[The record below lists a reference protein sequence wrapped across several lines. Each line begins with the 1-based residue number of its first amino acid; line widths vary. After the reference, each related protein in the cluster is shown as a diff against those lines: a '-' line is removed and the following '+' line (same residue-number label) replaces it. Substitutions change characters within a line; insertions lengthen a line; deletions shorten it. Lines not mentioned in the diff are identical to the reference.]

1 MLVTIGE
8 RGTRFIDRSHCQE
21 RSNLSSNGRAIR
33 RFCKEDAM
41 NNHAESGSR
50 NPTGRWLKL
59 VGAWLIAIAL
69 SAVHAAQAAP
79 DNDATQIL
87 KRMTDY
93 LAAQQTISA
102 TIDTDIEVITT
113 ELQKI
118 QFANSGQLLLSRPN
132 QLRASRV
139 GGYAD
144 VELIFDGT
152 TISIF
157 GKHLNQYAQVNAP
170 GSLEEL
176 IDRLRAGTGA
186 ALPFTELMLS
196 SAYEELTADVIDAK
210 HIGRGV
216 VGGVECEHLAFRTP
230 EVDWQLW
237 VEVGSR
243 PIPRK
248 YVITSKTV
256 AGSPQFTLLVKEFRT
271 DAPVD
276 ANTFVFTPPEGAS
289 QVALGDLKEI
299 DEVPSGVV
307 PEVGAG
313 GRR

>member
-1 MLVTIGE
+1 
-8 RGTRFIDRSHCQE
+8 
-21 RSNLSSNGRAIR
+21 
-33 RFCKEDAM
+33 M
-41 NNHAESGSR
+41 NKHADSGSR

-59 VGAWLIAIAL
+59 GGTLLVAFVL
-69 SAVHAAQAAP
+69 SAEQPVRAAP
-79 DNDATQIL
+79 SNEATQIL
-87 KRMTDY
+87 KQMTDY

-102 TIDTDIEVITT
+102 AIDTDIEVITT
-113 ELQKI
+113 DLQKI
-118 QFANSGQLLLSRPN
+118 QFANSGQLQLSRPN

-152 TISIF
+152 TMSII
-157 GKHLNQYAQVNAP
+157 GKHLNQYAQVSAP

-176 IDRLRAGTGA
+176 IDRLRVGTGA
-186 ALPFTELMLS
+186 ALPAAELLLS
-196 SAYEELTADVIDAK
+196 RAYEEMTANVIDAK

-216 VGGVECEHLAFRTP
+216 VGGIECEHLAFRTP

-248 YVITSKTV
+248 YVITSKTL
-256 AGSPQFTLLVKEFRT
+256 AGAPQFTLLVKDWRT
-271 DAPVD
+271 DSPVD

-289 QVALGDLKEI
+289 QVALGDLKDI

-307 PEVGAG
+307 AEVAAG
-313 GRR
+313 GGR

>member
-1 MLVTIGE
+1 
-8 RGTRFIDRSHCQE
+8 
-21 RSNLSSNGRAIR
+21 
-33 RFCKEDAM
+33 M
-41 NNHAESGSR
+41 NKHAESGSR
-50 NPTGRWLKL
+50 SPTSRWLK
-59 VGAWLIAIAL
+59 VGGAWLVAIAL

-79 DNDATQIL
+79 SNDATQIL

-93 LAAQQTISA
+93 VAAQQTISA
-102 TIDTDIEVITT
+102 AFDTDIEVITT
-113 ELQKI
+113 DLQKI
-118 QFANSGQLLLSRPN
+118 QFANSGQLQLSRPN
-132 QLRASRV
+132 QLRASRI

-157 GKHLNQYAQVNAP
+157 GRHLNQYAQVDAP
-170 GSLEEL
+170 GTLEEL
-176 IDRLRAGTGA
+176 VDRLRAGTGA
-186 ALPFTELMLS
+186 ALPATELLLS
-196 SAYEELTADVIDAK
+196 SAYEQLTADVVDAK

-216 VGGVECEHLAFRTP
+216 IGGVECEHLAFRTP

-237 VEVGSR
+237 VELGSR

-256 AGSPQFTLLVKEFRT
+256 AGSPQFTLLIKEWRT

-276 ANTFVFTPPEGAS
+276 ANTFVFTPPEGATR
-289 QVALGDLKEI
+289 VALEDLKEI

-307 PEVGAG
+307 AEVAEG